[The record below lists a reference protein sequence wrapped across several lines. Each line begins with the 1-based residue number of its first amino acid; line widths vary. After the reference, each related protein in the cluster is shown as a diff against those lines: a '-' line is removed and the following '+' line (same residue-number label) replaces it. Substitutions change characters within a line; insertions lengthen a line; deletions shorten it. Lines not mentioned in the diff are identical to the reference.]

1 MEENTKVVSNQPDRG
16 PKAIMDSE
24 MEKILLLP
32 ETRQSTM
39 DREPV
44 QEIREIGRWI
54 AETY

>member
-44 QEIREIGRWI
+44 QEIREIGR
-54 AETY
+54 